1 MITPPSTATPPPD
14 PTGSTARMAR
24 SRHSPPF
31 SFCCKTQDLVKHKGG
46 LSEKQMH
53 PGTRN
58 GLYTIVLG
66 HIGCIIC
73 RVHIYIYNLTNYN
86 YICTHDFGIILDE
99 WYTMVFGII
108 LDEWYTMVFGIIL
121 DEWYTMVF
129 GIILDEW
136 YTMVFGIILDEW
148 YTMVCHYFSIIV
160 VAACTVVCGFQT
172 IPSLAWNS
180 SHLTVRHL
188 TGIQEIC
195 DTRHLRN
202 HPQVPM
208 VPKSTIVQC
217 VEQKP
222 SPVMVGLCHW
232 V

>member
-1 MITPPSTATPPPD
+1 
-14 PTGSTARMAR
+14 MAK

-73 RVHIYIYNLTNYN
+73 RVHAYIYNLTNYN

-121 DEWYTMVF
+121 DEWYTMV
-129 GIILDEW
+129 
-136 YTMVFGIILDEW
+136 
-148 YTMVCHYFSIIV
+148 CHYFSIYH
-160 VAACTVVCGFQT
+160 CCGSMHRCLWFSNHSQPGVKFFT
-172 IPSLAWNS
+172 
-180 SHLTVRHL
+180 SHGATPHRNPRNLRHP
-188 TGIQEIC
+188 TPE
-195 DTRHLRN
+195 
-202 HPQVPM
+202 
-208 VPKSTIVQC
+208 
-217 VEQKP
+217 KP
-222 SPVMVGLCHW
+222 SPGPHGPQVYHINV
-232 V
+232 